1 MGKKYFISDT
11 HIGERGKIDDF
22 EEKEENFCMLLKNI
36 IEDNTEGDPGELVL
50 LGDFFDFLEVS
61 TKGQDFK
68 DVEKK
73 VKYIIDKIENRYSS
87 LFSAIHEYL
96 KAKQKIFYVCGNHDY
111 YMLFPRIY
119 HMVAQRMIPSEMVD
133 LSEGYR
139 LFQVSDY
146 YISRKYKIYA
156 EHGHRFDSENWHHN
170 GMPECLGSLLVKKFL
185 IEWEEQYPELDNLRP
200 RGNMYFLVR
209 DRSEKVPGRDP
220 DKEIEKMLEAMDGV
234 HSEYLKLCGEYNFTH
249 SDVYWRAKKIKAL
262 LSTLQESNWW
272 NKVVLWLS
280 KTSIVDAL
288 SENCITYR
296 NKAIELMD
304 MDRTDNIANQ
314 KDLDFQP
321 AHFIFGH
328 THFFDHYELE
338 GGRNYFNTASW
349 LNTIFYDKNK
359 KESSLDKIIAKTPV
373 LVFSEAEKEP
383 ALCEISKSGEMERI
397 DFNKIKERYENL
409 GIKF

>member
-73 VKYIIDKIENRYSS
+73 VEYIIDKIESRYSS

-146 YISRKYKIYA
+146 YRVCPTTSRY
-156 EHGHRFDSENWHHN
+156 S
-170 GMPECLGSLLVKKFL
+170 
-185 IEWEEQYPELDNLRP
+185 
-200 RGNMYFLVR
+200 
-209 DRSEKVPGRDP
+209 GRR
-220 DKEIEKMLEAMDGV
+220 K
-234 HSEYLKLCGEYNFTH
+234 
-249 SDVYWRAKKIKAL
+249 
-262 LSTLQESNWW
+262 
-272 NKVVLWLS
+272 
-280 KTSIVDAL
+280 
-288 SENCITYR
+288 
-296 NKAIELMD
+296 
-304 MDRTDNIANQ
+304 
-314 KDLDFQP
+314 
-321 AHFIFGH
+321 
-328 THFFDHYELE
+328 
-338 GGRNYFNTASW
+338 
-349 LNTIFYDKNK
+349 
-359 KESSLDKIIAKTPV
+359 IAK
-373 LVFSEAEKEP
+373 
-383 ALCEISKSGEMERI
+383 
-397 DFNKIKERYENL
+397 L
-409 GIKF
+409 GKQSNFD